1 LALHFE
7 DTDFSECH
15 LVLKLQVK
23 FFKNI
28 FRISFDIPGV
38 EIYIDDILI
47 QAKSKK
53 EHDEILEKVF
63 VIAQKNNVKFNLNKC
78 KFGLK

>member
-1 LALHFE
+1 MP
-7 DTDFSECH
+7 FSI
-15 LVLKLQVK
+15 KIASQV
-23 FFKNI
+23 FQEYFQNI
-28 FRISFDIPGV
+28 FDIPGV